1 LLPYLL
7 CIDFETTGLDIREGK
22 HQPISVGA
30 LAVKSDTLEIVDK
43 VYIECKA
50 ELQRF
55 EWDPGAERI
64 HGLSPEHLD
73 TQPDMK
79 EAATALFAFI
89 VKHFKSGDAITIIGH
104 NPQFDAGCLLLWMKE
119 IGINLRLSHRK
130 IDTFSIGFALFAAEN
145 SNQLF
150 ELVGVKRNAHNALE
164 DAEATVAALQ
174 FARKVGQV
182 YQALKEEAAA

>member
-1 LLPYLL
+1 MLPYLL
-7 CIDFETTGLDIREGK
+7 CIDYETTGLDIREGK
-22 HQPISVGA
+22 HQPISIGA
-30 LAVKSDTLEIVDK
+30 LVVKSDTLEVVDK
-43 VYIECKA
+43 IYLECQA

-73 TQPDMK
+73 TQPTMK
-79 EAATALFAFI
+79 DAATALFAFLI
-89 VKHFKSGDAITIIGH
+89 KYFKAGDAITCIGH
-104 NPQFDAGCLLLWMKE
+104 NPHFDTTCLLLWMKE
-119 IGINLRLSHRK
+119 IEVKLRLSHRK

-150 ELVGVKRNAHNALE
+150 ELVGVKRDAHNALE

-174 FARKVGQV
+174 FARKVGEV
-182 YQALKEEAAA
+182 YKALRDDVAA

>member
-7 CIDFETTGLDIREGK
+7 CIDYETTGLDVREGK

-30 LAVKSDTLEIVDK
+30 LVIKTDTLEVVDK
-43 VYIECKA
+43 IYLECKA

-73 TQPDMK
+73 TQPTMK
-79 EAATALFAFI
+79 DSATALFAFLI
-89 VKHFKSGDAITIIGH
+89 KYFKANDRITVIGH
-104 NPQFDAGCLLLWMKE
+104 NPSFDTNCLELWMKE
-119 IGINLRLSHRK
+119 IEVNLRLSHRK
-130 IDTFSIGFALFAAEN
+130 LDTFSIGFALFAAEN
-145 SNQLF
+145 SDQLF
-150 ELVGVKRNAHNALE
+150 KMVGVKRDAHNALE

-174 FARKVGQV
+174 FARKVGNI
-182 YQALKEEAAA
+182 YKALLDDAAA